1 MKTGKGYLSSAFA
14 RFPEN
19 PFRVPSKTTGF
30 TSNTSNLTQTHQIHT
45 RKENKQTKNNKKTNR
60 QSSLM
65 GIFYTVGMGL
75 ASKI

>member
-1 MKTGKGYLSSAFA
+1 MKTGKGYLSSVFA

-19 PFRVPSKTTGF
+19 PFRVPPKITGF
-30 TSNTSNLTQTHQIHT
+30 TSKTSNLTQTHQIHT

-65 GIFYTVGMGL
+65 GIFYTQ
-75 ASKI
+75 